1 MNLTRMKIKSCF
13 FLISIIAIIL
23 ISSCVPQRKITY
35 LQNFPEEDTAV
46 NMIHQLKAE
55 HKIQPGD
62 NLYINIFSLE
72 DKAMSYFNREAQM
85 RTNYYNPIGVY
96 LNSYSVND
104 SGYIDFPL
112 AGNIYVKDKTI
123 LEVKIDL
130 QDIINDYL
138 KETTVTVKLVN
149 FTVSMVGEF
158 RKPGQYYVYQHYISI
173 FEAIAMAGDMTD
185 FAKRSDIAIIRQTK
199 NGSEV
204 KRLNLNDKRII
215 ESEYYL
221 LRPNDVIY
229 APPLKGKQ
237 FSFANFPYALVLTS
251 ITTILVIVAFI
262 QN

>member
-1 MNLTRMKIKSCF
+1 MNKTRLKIKSYLS
-13 FLISIIAIIL
+13 LISILVIIL
-23 ISSCVPQRKITY
+23 ISSCVPQKKILY
-35 LQNFPEEDTAV
+35 LQDMPEEDTAM
-46 NMIHQLKAE
+46 NMIHQLKADY
-55 HKIQPGD
+55 KVQPGD

-72 DKAMSYFNREAQM
+72 EKAMSYFNREAQM

-96 LNSYSVND
+96 LNSYSVSD

-112 AGNIYVKDKTI
+112 AGEIYVKNMTT
-123 LEVKIDL
+123 
-130 QDIINDYL
+130 QDIKDRLQEVIDEYL
-138 KETTVTVKLVN
+138 KETTVVVKLVN
-149 FTVSMVGEF
+149 FTVSMLGEF
-158 RKPGQYYVYQHYISI
+158 RKPGQYYVYQHYINI
-173 FEAIAMAGDMTD
+173 FEAISLAGDMTD
-185 FAKRSDIAIIRQTK
+185 FAKRSQVSIIRQTE
-199 NGSEV
+199 NGSVV

-221 LRPNDVIY
+221 LKPNDIIY